1 MLNRVLIAIF
11 GIPLLAY
18 LYYNGGIPLV
28 IFVNLIVGVGLFE
41 FYNMVEKSGKKVYK
55 TIGIVSGVCIPNIIF
70 FNIPIE
76 ISEVLVV
83 LAMFLMVTRVL
94 KNETEDSSSEIGT
107 TLLGVVYISIFFS
120 HMLLI
125 SRFPN
130 GGKLLLA
137 IQVLVWVCDSF
148 AYFTG
153 VKFGRQFFKKG
164 FSEISPKKSVEGA
177 IGGTFFTILVLIII
191 NSFFNV
197 FPVEIS
203 NWTAI
208 FIGIIV
214 SLTVQIGD
222 LVESMFKREFKIK
235 DSSRILG
242 EHGGILD
249 RFDSLIFLLP
259 AVYYALKYI
268 IV

>member
-1 MLNRVLIAIF
+1 MLNRILIAIF

-18 LYYNGGIPLV
+18 LYYNGGIPLL

-41 FYNMVEKSGKKVYK
+41 FYSMVEKSEKKVYK
-55 TIGIVSGVCIPNIIF
+55 TLGILFGISIPNIIYF
-70 FNIPIE
+70 KIPLE
-76 ISEVLVV
+76 ISEL
-83 LAMFLMVTRVL
+83 LIILSMILMVMRVL
-94 KNETEDSSSEIGT
+94 KNETEKSSSEIGV
-107 TLLGVVYISIFFS
+107 TLLGIIYVSMFFS

-125 SRFPN
+125 SEFPN
-130 GGKLLLA
+130 GGKLILS

-153 VKFGRQFFKKG
+153 VKFGRKFFKNG
-164 FSEISPKKSVEGA
+164 FSQISPKKSVEGA
-177 IGGTFFTILVLIII
+177 MGGTFFTIITLYVI

-203 NWTAI
+203 TGAVI
-208 FIGIIV
+208 FLGLLI
-214 SLTVQIGD
+214 SLTVQVGD
-222 LVESMFKREFKIK
+222 LAESMFKREFKIK

-259 AVYYALKYI
+259 AVYYALKYL